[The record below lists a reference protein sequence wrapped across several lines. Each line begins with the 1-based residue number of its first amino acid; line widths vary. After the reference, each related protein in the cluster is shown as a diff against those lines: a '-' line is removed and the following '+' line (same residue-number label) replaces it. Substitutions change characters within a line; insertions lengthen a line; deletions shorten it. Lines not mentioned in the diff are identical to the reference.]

1 MSNMN
6 IKELFNFLY
15 NRSIDVE
22 DLANINA
29 GKEKNLPSYSKDIS
43 IRNTKVSTITG
54 ENIEMTPIICM
65 DNCKMIFTGID
76 DPIMAEDH
84 NVYIFN
90 NYVFI
95 EIKNNKHI
103 LDYNGSKNA
112 NGALSVGPI
121 TCEDGKVQTNY
132 SFIGLFIGPT
142 SHPMY
147 DGEIP
152 QKNKKVE
159 VNLIYS
165 NVCNPNIYI
174 SCNVYLESHSSD
186 KVTMENSLYTSILN
200 SLVQDDF
207 ISKYKKN
214 GISIKLSDLTHGHS
228 CPEKSNEYI
237 PTSKCKTNLHS
248 VNISDYYPD
257 DHKSFF
263 SWLDI
268 IQEHRLYW
276 ITIENS
282 IKIHDVLI
290 NNFLSKIGNGTLSKY
305 LETVVF
311 NNNYKYNKGMEA
323 LNTTFNISKVKEST
337 NPIPGEKSHVNASIQ
352 FNLFYSSNGS
362 ISTDGTQEGQDAHNK
377 NQAAIDQMCKSISE
391 KKNNN
396 DSTIVINPIDNQPPV
411 LVELNSSGTAKSS
424 LGEIMTASQLDKLN
438 TNIKT
443 LQEELGKEG
452 GLKSIAAKNAA
463 DNLVKMQ
470 SDVQTPTPGSNTTTT
485 INSMPSYIKY
495 FVIILFTWLMLIIL
509 FAILLAIPK
518 LPENLKN
525 YIKKIFAY
533 LTLHFNLKEQVT
545 ISASSKDPLSLE
557 TIKGA
562 VAEVISKQ
570 KKNTSNNSSSSE
582 SDDND
587 DNGKSTKTLNGFLSN
602 KPKLE
607 VWNPSQTG
615 GFKRK
620 KIRYKRFRKSRL

>member
-1 MSNMN
+1 MRDLN
-6 IKELFNFLY
+6 IKELFKFLY
-15 NRSIDVE
+15 DRSIDAE

-29 GKEKNLPSYSKDIS
+29 GKSKNLQRNSKDIS
-43 IRNTKVSTITG
+43 LRNTKVSTMTG
-54 ENIEMTPIICM
+54 ENIEMSPIICM

-147 DGEIP
+147 DGDTP
-152 QKNKKVE
+152 QKNKQVE

-174 SCNVYLESHSSD
+174 SCNVYLENDSSNQ
-186 KVTMENSLYTSILN
+186 VTTENALYSTILH
-200 SLVQDDF
+200 SLVQDNV
-207 ISKYKKN
+207 ISKYQKSGKP
-214 GISIKLSDLTHGHS
+214 ITLSDLTSGKS
-228 CPEKSNEYI
+228 CNPDIS
-237 PTSKCKTNLHS
+237 PTLGSCNTNISS

-257 DHKSFF
+257 DHKSFI

-268 IQEHRLYW
+268 VQEHRLYW

-282 IKIHDVLI
+282 IKINEGLI
-290 NNFLSKIGNGTLSKY
+290 NNFLSKIGNGTISAY

-311 NNNYKYNKGMEA
+311 NDKISYNKGMET
-323 LNTTFNISKVKEST
+323 LNTTFNISDVVNQT
-337 NPIPGEKSHVNASIQ
+337 NPKPGEFAHSDASIK

-362 ISTDGTQEGQDAHNK
+362 ISTDDTQDGQDAHNK
-377 NQAAIDQMCKSISE
+377 NQTAIDQMCKSMSE

-396 DSTIVINPIDNQPPV
+396 DSTIVINPVDNQPPV

-452 GLKSIAAKNAA
+452 GLKSTAAKNAA
-463 DNLVKMQ
+463 DIIAKTA
-470 SDVQTPTPGSNTTTT
+470 SEAQTPTPGTNTTTT

-495 FVIILFTWLMLIIL
+495 FVIILFVFFIGAVITS
-509 FAILLAIPK
+509 LLKYVPVINKSPV
-518 LPENLKN
+518 LT
-525 YIKKIFAY
+525 Y
-533 LTLHFNLKEQVT
+533 LQKFFTFGGLEIGPAGIQGPPGT
-545 ISASSKDPLSLE
+545 SISLE
-557 TIKGA
+557 NIRGA
-562 VAEVISKQ
+562 VADVISEQ
-570 KKNTSNNSSSSE
+570 KKNKRSTGESSD
-582 SDDND
+582 SDEND
-587 DNGKSTKTLNGFLSN
+587 DNEESTKTLSEFLSN
-602 KPKLE
+602 KPKLDN
-607 VWNPSQTG
+607 WRLDQNG

>member
-1 MSNMN
+1 MSNLN
-6 IKELFNFLY
+6 IKELFKFLY
-15 NRSIDVE
+15 DRSIDSE
-22 DLANINA
+22 DLANINP
-29 GKEKNLPSYSKDIS
+29 GKSKNLQRNSKDIS

-54 ENIEMTPIICM
+54 EHIEMSPIICM
-65 DNCKMIFTGID
+65 DNCKMIFTEID

-147 DGEIP
+147 DGDTP
-152 QKNKKVE
+152 QKNKQVE

-174 SCNVYLESHSSD
+174 SCNVYLENDSSNQ
-186 KVTMENSLYTSILN
+186 VTTENALYSTILQ
-200 SLVQDDF
+200 SLVQDDV
-207 ISKYKKN
+207 ISKHKKS
-214 GISIKLSDLTHGHS
+214 GKPITLSDLTSGKS
-228 CPEKSNEYI
+228 CNPDIS
-237 PTSKCKTNLHS
+237 PTLGGCNTNIQS

-257 DHKSFF
+257 DHKSFI

-268 IQEHRLYW
+268 VQEHRLYW

-282 IKIHDVLI
+282 IKINEGLI
-290 NNFLSKIGNGTLSKY
+290 NNFLNKIGNGTISRY

-311 NNNYKYNKGMEA
+311 NDKISYNKGMET
-323 LNTTFNISKVKEST
+323 LNTTFNISDVVNET
-337 NPIPGEKSHVNASIQ
+337 NPKPGEFAYSDASIK

-362 ISTDGTQEGQDAHNK
+362 ISTDDTQDGQDAHNK
-377 NQAAIDQMCKSISE
+377 NQTAIDQMCKSMSE
-391 KKNNN
+391 KDNN
-396 DSTIVINPIDNQPPV
+396 DSTIVINPVDNQPPV

-452 GLKSIAAKNAA
+452 GLKSTAAKNAA
-463 DNLVKMQ
+463 DNLAKMQ
-470 SDVQTPTPGSNTTTT
+470 SEVQTPTPGSNNTTT

-509 FAILLAIPK
+509 FAILLAIPIF
-518 LPENLKN
+518 PEKFHNV
-525 YIKKIFAY
+525 IKPIYSY
-533 LTLHFNLKEQVT
+533 LTLQFKLSEPVAL
-545 ISASSKDPLSLE
+545 SASSQNPLSINK
-557 TIKGA
+557 IKEA
-562 VAEVISKQ
+562 VADVISEQ
-570 KKNTSNNSSSSE
+570 KKNTSNNGSQLRDSF
-582 SDDND
+582 DDNESSM
-587 DNGKSTKTLNGFLSN
+587 NLLNQ
-602 KPKLE
+602 PKH
-607 VWNPSQTG
+607 
-615 GFKRK
+615 
-620 KIRYKRFRKSRL
+620 

>member
-1 MSNMN
+1 MSNLN
-6 IKELFNFLY
+6 IKELFKFLY
-15 NRSIDVE
+15 DRSIDSE
-22 DLANINA
+22 DLANINP
-29 GKEKNLPSYSKDIS
+29 GKSKNLQRNSKDIS

-54 ENIEMTPIICM
+54 EHIEMSPIICM
-65 DNCKMIFTGID
+65 DNCKMIFTEID

-147 DGEIP
+147 DGDTP
-152 QKNKKVE
+152 QKNKQVE

-174 SCNVYLESHSSD
+174 SCNVYLENDSSNQ
-186 KVTMENSLYTSILN
+186 VTTENALYSTILQ
-200 SLVQDDF
+200 SLVQDDV
-207 ISKYKKN
+207 ISKHKKS
-214 GISIKLSDLTHGHS
+214 GKPITLSDLTSGKS
-228 CPEKSNEYI
+228 CNPDIS
-237 PTSKCKTNLHS
+237 PTLGGCNTNIQS

-257 DHKSFF
+257 DHKSFI

-268 IQEHRLYW
+268 VQEHRLYW

-282 IKIHDVLI
+282 IKINEGLI
-290 NNFLSKIGNGTLSKY
+290 NNFLNKIGNGTISRY

-311 NNNYKYNKGMEA
+311 NDKISYNKGMET
-323 LNTTFNISKVKEST
+323 LNTTFNISDVVNET
-337 NPIPGEKSHVNASIQ
+337 NPKPGEFAYSDASIK

-362 ISTDGTQEGQDAHNK
+362 ISTDDTQDGQDAHNK
-377 NQAAIDQMCKSISE
+377 NQTAIDQMCKSMSE
-391 KKNNN
+391 KDNN
-396 DSTIVINPIDNQPPV
+396 DSTIVINPVDNQPPV

-452 GLKSIAAKNAA
+452 GLKSTAAKNAA
-463 DNLVKMQ
+463 DNLAKMQ
-470 SDVQTPTPGSNTTTT
+470 SEVQTPTPGSNNTTT

-509 FAILLAIPK
+509 FAILLAIPIF
-518 LPENLKN
+518 PEKFHNV
-525 YIKKIFAY
+525 IKPIYSY
-533 LTLHFNLKEQVT
+533 LTLQFKLSEPVAL
-545 ISASSKDPLSLE
+545 SASSQNPLSINK
-557 TIKGA
+557 IKEA
-562 VAEVISKQ
+562 VADVISEQ

-582 SDDND
+582 IDDND
-587 DNGKSTKTLNGFLSN
+587 DNEESTKTLNEFLSN
-602 KPKLE
+602 KNKLDN
-607 VWNPSQTG
+607 WKSDQNG

>member
-1 MSNMN
+1 MN
-6 IKELFNFLY
+6 IKELFKFLY
-15 NRSIDVE
+15 DRSIDSE
-22 DLANINA
+22 DLANINR
-29 GKEKNLPSYSKDIS
+29 GKLKNLPSYSKDIS

-76 DPIMAEDH
+76 DPIKADDH

-214 GISIKLSDLTHGHS
+214 GISIKLSDLTRGNS

-237 PTSKCKTNLHS
+237 PTSKCKTSLNS

-268 IQEHRLYW
+268 VQEHRLYW

-311 NNNYKYNKGMEA
+311 NNNYKYNKGMES
-323 LNTTFNISKVKEST
+323 LNTHFNISEALYQT
-337 NPIPGEKSHVNASIQ
+337 NPIPGEKSYVDASIQ

-391 KKNNN
+391 KKNNNN

-452 GLKSIAAKNAA
+452 GLKSTAAKNAA

-509 FAILLAIPK
+509 FAILLAIPIF
-518 LPENLKN
+518 PEKFHNVIRPI
-525 YIKKIFAY
+525 YSF
-533 LTLHFNLKEQVT
+533 LTLRFELSEPVT
-545 ISASSKDPLSLE
+545 LSASSKDPLSILN
-557 TIKGA
+557 IKEA
-562 VAEVISKQ
+562 VADVISEQ
-570 KKNTSNNSSSSE
+570 KKNTSNNSSSSG

-587 DNGKSTKTLNGFLSN
+587 ENEESTKTLNEFLSN